1 MSNPIPCVK
10 NLIAV
15 VNDKKKEL
23 KNISKELYKMVA
35 EDFVQ
40 FKGKKVTVVWLIDM
54 NVGGVEVTY
63 TTKGTLIS
71 VSATG
76 QSFVVKDERTGVN
89 THINVLNMIDMVV
102 E

>member
-10 NLIAV
+10 NLVTV

-23 KNISKELYKMVA
+23 ENISKELYKMVA
-35 EDFVQ
+35 EDFVH
-40 FKGKKVTVVWLIDM
+40 FKGKKVTVVWLTGM
-54 NVGGVEVTY
+54 NVCGMDVTY

-71 VSATG
+71 VSSTG
-76 QSFVVKDERTGVN
+76 QNFVVKDDKTGVN
-89 THINVLNMIDMVV
+89 THIKILNMVDMVV